1 MDSSSAAAI
10 PAAVTTKRSGDQRPA
25 TRFAVVGS
33 GWRASAFIRMAYLM
47 PDRFQLVGVV
57 VRREEAG
64 AQLERDWAVT
74 TFRTLADL
82 LAAERPD
89 FVVLSVPWP
98 VTPELT
104 RQLVAEDVRVLAET
118 PPAPDQEGLR
128 SLWSDVGASGLVQVA
143 EQYALMPL
151 HAARLSIVRHGL
163 IGRPTSVHVS
173 STHLYHV
180 VSLIRT
186 FLGVTYEPAT
196 VMSQTFRSRL
206 VDPITPT
213 GWTHDT
219 QEKPIESILSTIDFG
234 DAGHGLYDFTDNQ
247 WWNPL
252 RPDHL
257 TVRGSAGE
265 IHDETVVRMVD
276 PVTPVLTKIERAM
289 TGQGMN
295 YEGLDLITLSL
306 GDRILFHNEFEGA
319 RLSDDDIA
327 VATLLD
333 RTGAWARDEGAPPYP
348 LALACQ
354 DHLIGLAIEESAA
367 TGRQVQTGQEPW
379 SN

>member
-1 MDSSSAAAI
+1 MDSSNVATI
-10 PAAVTTKRSGDQRPA
+10 PAAVVTKRAKTSRRA
-25 TRFAVVGS
+25 IRFAVVGS
-33 GWRASAFIRMAYLM
+33 GWRATAFIRMAYLM
-47 PDRFQLVGVV
+47 PDRFELVGVV
-57 VRREEAG
+57 TRREETA
-64 AQLERDWAVT
+64 AQLERDWAVAT
-74 TFRTLADL
+74 YRTPEEL

-89 FVVLSVPWP
+89 VVVLSVPWP

-104 RQLVAEDVRVLAET
+104 RRLVAEDVRVLAET
-118 PPAPDQEGLR
+118 PPAPDLDGLR
-128 SLWSDVGASGLVQVA
+128 SLWADVGGSGLVQVA

-151 HAARLSIVRHGL
+151 HAARLSIVGQGL
-163 IGRPTSVHVS
+163 IGAPTSVQVS

-186 FLGVTYEPAT
+186 FLGVRFEPAT
-196 VMSQTFRSRL
+196 VRSQTFRSRM
-206 VDPITPT
+206 VDPITPS

-219 QEKPIESILSTIDFG
+219 EEKPVESILSTVDFG

-265 IHDETVVRMVD
+265 IHDETVVRMAD
-276 PVTPVLTKIERAM
+276 PVTPVVTRIERAM
-289 TGQGMN
+289 TGHGMN
-295 YEGLDLITLSL
+295 YEGLDLTHLSL
-306 GDRILFHNEFEGA
+306 GGQIVFRNDYEGA

-333 RTGAWARDEGAPPYP
+333 RSGAWARDEGAPPYP
-348 LALACQ
+348 LAWACQ
-354 DHLIGLAIEESAA
+354 DHCIGLAIQESAA
-367 TGRQVQTGQEPW
+367 TGAPVRTGREAW
-379 SN
+379 SS